1 MNKSQFEQILEEGEG
16 TLIEFK
22 QSFSPSLAKEISAFA
37 NTAGGRIF
45 IGVDDHN
52 NVVGCP
58 LTNEKKS
65 RIQDVG
71 NNCIPRVHLVID
83 SFLYDDKEIIVVTV
97 PESRDKPVQC
107 SDGFF
112 LREGANSQKM
122 RREEIFYYAQKTG
135 KIRFETQFRTDFKYP
150 ADFDETKFKDLIKR
164 IGITQTGGSED
175 ILHNLGMG
183 QFNGTFVIN
192 NAGILFFGKNRQ
204 LYLRQAYVTCVLYK
218 GKDKVKILDRKD
230 FREDPLKDYENAITF
245 LQQHLRLEYEIKGAG
260 PRLEIPEIPYEA
272 LREGILNA
280 IIHRDYMEEGAR
292 VMIEIFDDRVEIS
305 NPGELL
311 FNREELGRKSVARNP
326 VIFDMFYRLDLIEK
340 VGSGINRIRN
350 AVAQRGLDVKFEAD
364 KFFTIILQRP
374 ESAHD
379 FMEKNVEAS
388 TDERADRGK
397 VKGGQV
403 EGQVTWGQVEEGQV
417 DKTQLAEDEIEILT
431 ICSEKPLA
439 SSEILKKL
447 GHSITSGAGK
457 RRLNKLIQ
465 LGLLIRTIPDKPR
478 SSNQKYRTTE
488 DMAKIL
494 KNK

>member
-1 MNKSQFEQILEEGEG
+1 M
-16 TLIEFK
+16 
-22 QSFSPSLAKEISAFA
+22 
-37 NTAGGRIF
+37 
-45 IGVDDHN
+45 
-52 NVVGCP
+52 
-58 LTNEKKS
+58 
-65 RIQDVG
+65 
-71 NNCIPRVHLVID
+71 
-83 SFLYDDKEIIVVTV
+83 
-97 PESRDKPVQC
+97 
-107 SDGFF
+107 
-112 LREGANSQKM
+112 
-122 RREEIFYYAQKTG
+122 
-135 KIRFETQFRTDFKYP
+135 
-150 ADFDETKFKDLIKR
+150 
-164 IGITQTGGSED
+164 
-175 ILHNLGMG
+175 
-183 QFNGTFVIN
+183 
-192 NAGILFFGKNRQ
+192 
-204 LYLRQAYVTCVLYK
+204 
-218 GKDKVKILDRKD
+218 
-230 FREDPLKDYENAITF
+230 
-245 LQQHLRLEYEIKGAG
+245 
-260 PRLEIPEIPYEA
+260 
-272 LREGILNA
+272 NA

-364 KFFTIILQRP
+364 TFFTIAFQRP

-403 EGQVTWGQVEEGQV
+403 EGQVAWGQVEGGQV
-417 DKTQLAEDEIEILT
+417 DKTQLTEDEIQILT

-478 SSNQKYRTTE
+478 SSNQKYRTAE

>member
-22 QSFSPSLAKEISAFA
+22 QSFSPSIAKEISAFA

-45 IGVDDHN
+45 IGVDDRN

-71 NNCIPRVHLVID
+71 NNCVPRVHLLIH

-107 SDGFF
+107 GEGFF

-150 ADFDETKFKDLIKR
+150 ADFDETKFKELIKR

-183 QFNGTFVIN
+183 QLNGTFVIN

-230 FREDPLKDYENAITF
+230 FREDPLTDYENAITF

-364 KFFTIILQRP
+364 TFFTIIYQRP
-374 ESAHD
+374 I
-379 FMEKNVEAS
+379 
-388 TDERADRGK
+388 
-397 VKGGQV
+397 VKGQVDLGHVDKKQADSDKIDKGHVDKGQV
-403 EGQVTWGQVEEGQV
+403 DKGQV
-417 DKTQLAEDEIEILT
+417 DKTQLTDDEFQILMICAEN
-431 ICSEKPLA
+431 PLS

-447 GHSITSGAGK
+447 GYSIKAGGGK